1 MSALRQGI
9 RDGYAQGLPVRVIAE
24 RCGTSEAV
32 VRVTAMR
39 MGLKHPIGRGRPKK
53 ALA

>member
-1 MSALRQGI
+1 MSALREGV

-32 VRVTAMR
+32 VRVTAHL
-39 MGLKHPIGRGRPKK
+39 MGLRHPKGRGRPRKVV
-53 ALA
+53 